1 MRTKQVREASAWT
14 MSFCAPPCP
23 PSSLCHWQVGGH
35 AAPPLASLQTSPA
48 GAQRFPDE
56 QIVSV
61 GAQTWPVGQAGGGV
75 GGVVGWQVS
84 PVGQVGTGGVGG
96 CGGTGAGG
104 YSQTDRTDESR
115 TARETVISRIGA
127 S

>member
-61 GAQTWPVGQAGGGV
+61 GAQTWPVGQ
-75 GGVVGWQVS
+75 VS

-104 YSQTDRTDESR
+104 DSQTDRTDESR